1 MSPSAL
7 AALLAAGM
15 SAAAVP
21 DEVRAQTSTAGDSL
35 RITGLVVDVVSREPL
50 PGAKVSFLAGEE
62 GAGAR
67 APGGGA
73 ASGVL
78 WAGTT
83 DEGGWFASNPLA
95 AGTLTLRVEALGFR
109 PVSRTVGLQRGH
121 ILDIRVELVPEPLE
135 LEPLVV
141 VSSRRSRLETAGF
154 YERRR
159 LGQGY
164 SITRAEFSSRNPSV
178 PSDIFRMI
186 PGVQIERPRRA
197 MGSPLLRYRGCYPDL
212 VLDGV
217 PLVGP
222 VAPDDIL
229 SVHHIEAVEVHSGAF
244 FPARPGVLSCGTVM
258 IWTRDPSTM
267 EGGGPFSLKKLLAV
281 VGFAGLA
288 ILLAR

>member
-1 MSPSAL
+1 MNRPAL

-15 SAAAVP
+15 ATAAVP
-21 DEVRAQTSTAGDSL
+21 ADVWGQASSVGDSL
-35 RITGLVVDVVSREPL
+35 RITGLVMDVVSREPL
-50 PGAKVSFLAGEE
+50 PGATVSFLAGEE
-62 GAGAR
+62 GGGGQ

-73 ASGVL
+73 AAVL
-78 WAGTT
+78 WSGTT
-83 DEGGWFASNPLA
+83 DEGGWFASPPLA
-95 AGTLTLRVEALGFR
+95 AGMLTLRVEALGFR

-164 SITRAEFSSRNPSV
+164 SLTREEFASRNPSV

-197 MGSPLLRYRGCYPDL
+197 MGSPLLRFRGCYPDL

-229 SVHHIEAVEVHSGAF
+229 SVHHIEAVEIHSGTF
-244 FPARPGVLSCGTVM
+244 FPARPGVRSCGTVM

-281 VGFAGLA
+281 LGFAGLA
-288 ILLAR
+288 ILLTR